1 MDITFAIS
9 LITGT
14 TSIVLAIVAIW
25 YSNLAEKKS
34 SESYQRTNQVLSDIS
49 QKAAVIESTVS
60 TTQEKLVNTIT
71 DIATPHRETQEEMLM
86 KTFVPA
92 MMENPALI
100 QQLMTLSDLQSQQE
114 QEKP

>member
-1 MDITFAIS
+1 MDIIFAIS

-71 DIATPHRETQEEMLM
+71 DIATPHRETQEEMFM
-86 KTFVPA
+86 KKF
-92 MMENPALI
+92 MENPASF
-100 QQLMTLSDLQSQQE
+100 QQLITLSDLQSQQE
-114 QEKP
+114 QEKQEEP